1 MKPFKTHDGLTLDY
15 KIEGEG
21 KPLLCL
27 PGLTRDLYDFDEL
40 AAAMK
45 GETQVIRLTM
55 RGRGRSDWAADY
67 ASYNVVQEARDTV
80 EFMDFLGLDKATIV
94 GTSRG
99 GFNAM
104 ILAATAPERLSGV
117 LLNDIGPAL
126 VTDGID
132 KIMDYIGKPPVA
144 RNLADLVAGMKA
156 DMAADFPDLPDAKW
170 EELARRWFRVS
181 DDGVALNYDPA
192 IGRALHEQ
200 AQGEQPD
207 LWGLFDLMAGVPLAL
222 LRGANSDLL
231 SMETAAKMQAR
242 HPDMLFAEV
251 PNRGHIPLLD
261 EPESLAV
268 IRKLLALA

>member
-1 MKPFKTHDGLTLDY
+1 MTPFVTHDGLTLDY
-15 KIEGEG
+15 KIEGAG

-27 PGLTRDLYDFDEL
+27 PGLTRNLNDFDEL

-45 GETQVIRLTM
+45 GEARVIRLTM

-67 ASYNVVQEARDTV
+67 TSYNVVQEARDAV
-80 EFMDFLGLDKATIV
+80 EFMDFLGLEKATII

-104 ILAATAPERLSGV
+104 ILAATAPERLAGV
-117 LLNDIGPAL
+117 LLNDIGPELA
-126 VTDGID
+126 TDGID

-144 RNLADLVAGMKA
+144 QNLAALVAGLKA
-156 DMAADFPDLPDAKW
+156 DMSAAFPDLPDAKW
-170 EELARRWFRVS
+170 EELARRWFKVS
-181 DDGVALNYDPA
+181 ENGVALDYDPA

-200 AQGEQPD
+200 AEGEPPD

-231 SMETAAKMQAR
+231 SVETAEKMR
-242 HPDMLFAEV
+242 MRRPDMLYAEV

-261 EPESLAV
+261 EPESLET
-268 IRKLLALA
+268 IRKLLVQA

>member
-15 KIEGEG
+15 KIEGHG

-27 PGLTRDLYDFDEL
+27 PGLTRDLHDFGEL

-45 GETQVIRLTM
+45 GEAQVIRLTM

-67 ASYNVVQEARDTV
+67 KSYNVVQEARDAV
-80 EFMDFLGLDKATIV
+80 EFMDFLGLDKATII

-117 LLNDIGPAL
+117 LLNDIGPELA
-126 VTDGID
+126 TNGID
-132 KIMDYIGKPPVA
+132 KIMDYIGKPPA
-144 RNLADLVAGMKA
+144 AQTLEALVAGMKA
-156 DMAADFPDLPDAKW
+156 DMASDFPDLPDTKW

-231 SMETAAKMQAR
+231 STKTAAQMQAR
-242 HPDMLFAEV
+242 HPDMLYAEV

-261 EPESLAV
+261 EPQSLA
-268 IRKLLALA
+268 ILRKLLELA

>member
-27 PGLTRDLYDFDEL
+27 PGLTRDLNDFDEL
-40 AAAMK
+40 AAAMR
-45 GETQVIRLTM
+45 GEAQVIRLTM

-67 ASYNVVQEARDTV
+67 KSYNVVQEARDAV
-80 EFMDFLGLDKATIV
+80 EFLDFLGLEKATII

-104 ILAATAPERLSGV
+104 ILAATAPERLAGV
-117 LLNDIGPAL
+117 LLNDIGPEL

-132 KIMDYIGKPPVA
+132 KIMYYIGKPPAA

-170 EELARRWFRVS
+170 ETLARRWFRVS
-181 DDGVALNYDPA
+181 DEGVALNYDPLL
-192 IGRALHEQ
+192 GKALHEQ
-200 AQGEQPD
+200 AKGEQPD
-207 LWGLFDLMAGVPLAL
+207 VWGLFDLMAGVPLAL

-231 SMETAAKMQAR
+231 SVETTEQMLAR
-242 HPDMLFAEV
+242 RPDMLFAEV
-251 PNRGHIPLLD
+251 PKRGHIPLLD
-261 EPESLAV
+261 EPESV
-268 IRKLLALA
+268 EIIRKLLAAA